1 MDLSPMRGMN
11 RKGAAITSGALIVM
25 LAAALGTNISGSA
38 SSPLSPMLGLVTH
51 GDGSPKAGHDPAN
64 RPQQSLSDA
73 AARPA
78 PTGPDSLAGGKI
90 DGSVGLNP
98 DAAGVNDGSKTQA
111 QGGNRAPVAKPE
123 DVLTDFS
130 ITGGCRIEYGPRG
143 ECLPYVPPSHVHHP
157 DHDMD
162 TAWECAEVRKIHPQ
176 GIALKEAGVD
186 PLGLDTNADNIA
198 CGPGD

>member
-1 MDLSPMRGMN
+1 MN
-11 RKGAAITSGALIVM
+11 RKRSLALGASALVVT
-25 LAAALGTNISGSA
+25 LVAALSSGIGGSA
-38 SSPLSPMLGLVTH
+38 SAPLSPALSAVTN

-64 RPQQSLSDA
+64 RPQRSLSDA

-78 PTGPDSLAGGKI
+78 PTGPASGKI
-90 DGSVGLNP
+90 DGSVGLNS
-98 DAAGVNDGSKTQA
+98 DAAGVNNGSKSQA

-123 DVLTDFS
+123 DVLTEFS

-162 TAWECAEVRKIHPQ
+162 TAWECAEVRRIHPQ
-176 GIALKEAGVD
+176 GIGLKENGVD
-186 PLGLDTNADNIA
+186 PLGLDANGDNVA